1 MVFSSVLYRMKKV
14 FLLGLCLSLLACLPA
29 MAQRY
34 KTAAGLRI
42 GSDEFGFTIQQKIL
56 EKTTLEGLVTA
67 SPREITATILG
78 EQHFPM
84 LGQRFNYYLGG
95 GAHGGR
101 LKDYGAI
108 YGVDAIVGLE
118 YKVNGLPF
126 LLSADLK
133 PAIHF
138 RHEEWFNMGGAFSI
152 RYVIIKEKPP
162 TPGQIIK
169 GIFSPSDKKKKK
181 KKESSSWF

>member
-1 MVFSSVLYRMKKV
+1 MKKV
-14 FLLGLCLSLLACLPA
+14 FLLGLGLSFLSCLPA
-29 MAQRY
+29 VAQRY

-42 GSDEFGFTIQQKIL
+42 GNDEFGLTVQQKIL
-56 EKTTLEGLVTA
+56 DRTTLEGIVTA
-67 SPREITATILG
+67 APRQITATVLA

-84 LGQRFNYYLGG
+84 LGQRFNYYMGG
-95 GAHGGR
+95 GLHGGR

-108 YGVDAIVGLE
+108 YGFDVIGGIE

-133 PAIHF
+133 PAIHLK
-138 RHEEWFNMGGAFSI
+138 HEEWFNMGGAFSI
-152 RYVIIKEKPP
+152 RYVLVREKPP

-169 GIFSPSDKKKKK
+169 SIFTPKNKGKDKDKKKKA
-181 KKESSSWF
+181 SSWF

>member
-1 MVFSSVLYRMKKV
+1 MKKLS
-14 FLLGLCLSLLACLPA
+14 LLGLCLFLLGCLPA
-29 MAQRY
+29 QAQRY

-42 GSDEFGFTIQQKIL
+42 GNEEFGLTVQQKIL

-67 SPREITATILG
+67 SPREIKATVLA

-84 LGQRFNYYLGG
+84 LGQRLNYYLGG
-95 GAHGGR
+95 GLHGGR

-133 PAIHF
+133 PAIHLK
-138 RHEEWFNMGGAFSI
+138 HEEWFNMGGAFSI
-152 RYVIIKEKPP
+152 RYVLVKEKPP

-169 GIFSPSDKKKKK
+169 GIFSPSDKNKKKK
-181 KKESSSWF
+181 KKEGSSWL

>member
-1 MVFSSVLYRMKKV
+1 MKKIL
-14 FLLGLCLSLLACLPA
+14 LLGLGLSVLSCLPA

-42 GSDEFGFTIQQKIL
+42 GSDEFGLTIQQKVL
-56 EKTTLEGLVTA
+56 EKTTLEGLLTA
-67 SPREITATILG
+67 SPREITATVLA

-84 LGQRFNYYLGG
+84 LGRRFNYYVGG
-95 GAHGGR
+95 GVHGGR

-108 YGVDAIVGLE
+108 YGFDAIAGIE

-133 PAIHF
+133 PAFHL

-152 RYVIIKEKPP
+152 RYVLVREKPP
-162 TPGQIIK
+162 TPGEIIK
-169 GIFSPSDKKKKK
+169 GIFTPKGKKKKK
-181 KKESSSWF
+181 KD

>member
-1 MVFSSVLYRMKKV
+1 MKKI
-14 FLLGLCLSLLACLPA
+14 FLLGLCLSFLSCLPA
-29 MAQRY
+29 LAQRY

-42 GSDEFGFTIQQKIL
+42 GNDEFGGTIQQKIL
-56 EKTTLEGLVTA
+56 EKTTIEGILTA
-67 SPREITATILG
+67 APREVVGTVLA

-95 GAHGGR
+95 GVHAGH

-133 PAIHF
+133 PAIHL

-181 KKESSSWF
+181 KKEGSSIFNF